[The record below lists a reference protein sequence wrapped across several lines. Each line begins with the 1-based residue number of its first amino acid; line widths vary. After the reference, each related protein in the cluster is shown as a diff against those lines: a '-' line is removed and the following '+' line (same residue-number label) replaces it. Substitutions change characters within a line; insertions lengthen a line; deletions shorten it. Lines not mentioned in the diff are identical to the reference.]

1 MSLAPYA
8 AGGIS
13 IAKRIMRGILEA
25 WVKRRYKIG
34 LFALGGI
41 LLIGLAC
48 LGLYSAIGSVA
59 PVAAHEE
66 PTTTPTPFLPATR
79 TPTPF
84 LPVSAAGGIPLEPGE
99 HVSNQPNPAYTATLP
114 LDSPPWSPYAG
125 PIYPADTPIPKPV
138 KLFDVGPDVM
148 NIALLGTD
156 LRPQGSSYRTDTIM
170 ILSLNRAKK
179 TAGLISF
186 PRDLYVYIPAYG
198 MQRINVAFPAGYT
211 IGYPGG
217 SFALFNDMMKYNFGL
232 PIHHYVL
239 VNFNGFTGII
249 NALGGIDVY
258 AAYAYTDISGHGTY
272 TVYAGPNHMNGT
284 IALWYVR
291 ARHASS
297 DFDRERRQQEVIMAI
312 MQKLLSMNVFAN
324 FGGFYSTLSQ
334 YVTSDISLDML
345 TPYLE
350 TAAQVSPAEVRRYT
364 IVQPAHVHAWVNA
377 SGADV
382 LLPDYDAIHGL
393 IESALQ

>member
-1 MSLAPYA
+1 ML
-8 AGGIS
+8 
-13 IAKRIMRGILEA
+13 GILEA

-34 LFALGGI
+34 LFVLGGV
-41 LLIGLAC
+41 LMLGLVC
-48 LGLYSAIGSVA
+48 LGIYSAVSSIA
-59 PVAAHEE
+59 PVAAHEV
-66 PTTTPTPFLPATR
+66 PTSTPTPFLPATR

-84 LPVSAAGGIPLEPGE
+84 QPAVMAGGIPVEPGE
-99 HVSNQPNPAYTATLP
+99 QLPNQPSPFFTATLP
-114 LDSPPWSPYAG
+114 GDGSVWAPYAG
-125 PIYPADTPIPKPV
+125 PIYPADTPIPKPA

-148 NIALLGTD
+148 NVALLGTD

-170 ILSLNRAKK
+170 ILSLNKAKK
-179 TAGLISF
+179 TASLISF

-217 SFALFNDMMKYNFGL
+217 SFALFNDTMKYNFGL

-249 NALGGIDVY
+249 NSLGGIDVY
-258 AAYAYTDISGHGTY
+258 AAYAYTDVYSGHSTY
-272 TVYAGPNHMNGT
+272 TVYAGSNHMNGSV
-284 IALWYVR
+284 ALWYAR

-324 FGGFYSTLSQ
+324 FGGFYNTLSQ
-334 YVTSDISLDML
+334 YVVSDISLDML

-350 TAAQVSPAEVRRYT
+350 MAAQVSPSSVRRYT
-364 IVQPAHVHAWVNA
+364 ITQPAHVRAWVSSA
-377 SGADV
+377 GSDV

-393 IESALQ
+393 IDSALQ